1 MNKEQLALQL
11 NIDEGRR
18 SKLYKDTVGKTT
30 GGVGHNFDDKGI
42 SDAVID
48 LMLSEDIDD
57 SMKDLDR
64 SFPWWRK
71 MSELRQQ
78 SICNMCFNLGIVKL
92 SGFKNTLKAMQ
103 EGRYDDAADGML
115 DSLWAKQVGARAQR
129 LAKMMRDG

>member
-1 MNKEQLALQL
+1 MNKDQLAEQL

-18 SKLYKDTVGKTT
+18 NKLYRDSVGKCT

-57 SMKDLDR
+57 AMNDLDR
-64 SFPWWRK
+64 AFPWWRQ
-71 MSELRQQ
+71 MSENRQQ
-78 SICNMCFNLGIVKL
+78 AIANMAFNLGIVKL

-103 EGRYDDAADGML
+103 DGRYSDAADGML
-115 DSLWAKQVGARAQR
+115 DSLWAKQVGVRATR
-129 LAKMMRDG
+129 LADKMRNG